1 MAGFVPA
8 IRAFLA
14 QRLQEKTL
22 MPATSAGMTPISSHA
37 LSRAITLLEALIPG
51 QAPRLL
57 RNRLRAPA
65 LHQIVGWFVG
75 RFVEQLVMSL
85 A

>member
-1 MAGFVPA
+1 MVALLGILAG
-8 IRAFLA
+8 
-14 QRLQEKTL
+14 
-22 MPATSAGMTPISSHA
+22 ISW
-37 LSRAITLLEALIPG
+37 R
-51 QAPRLL
+51 QAHRSVT
-57 RNRLRAPA
+57 ACTA